1 MQTRPAAYAVIVDDG
16 RVLLS
21 HGSDGSG
28 WQLPGGGMEAGE
40 TPEQTAIRELREET
54 GYDVELDALLGVD
67 VFYVSAEE
75 RYAGEGPLRSLR
87 IVYRAHVVGGAVRAE
102 SDGSTDGADWFP
114 LGEVGALQR
123 VGLVDIALDM
133 LG

>member
-1 MQTRPAAYAVIVDDG
+1 MQTRPAAYAVIVDAG
-16 RVLLS
+16 RILLS

-40 TPEQTAIRELREET
+40 SPEQTAIRELREET
-54 GYDVELDALLGVD
+54 GFDVELDALIGVD

-87 IVYRAHVVGGAVRAE
+87 IVYRAHVTGGAQRAE
-102 SDGSTDGADWFP
+102 ADGTTDGVEWFP
-114 LGEVGALQR
+114 LAEVAALPR
-123 VGLVDIALDM
+123 VGLVDIALRM